1 MKSFKWVAADSLQWR
16 MRPSTSYVRFFEQ
29 ATLHRKA
36 ERCYNEIGAP
46 ETKIKGIL
54 NILVLT
60 PRAKISD
67 PVLGL
72 VVITPPK
79 IYSTLLS
86 KFVKSF

>member
-1 MKSFKWVAADSLQWR
+1 MSLSLAFAG
-16 MRPSTSYVRFFEQ
+16 MPRPVGGK
-29 ATLHRKA
+29 LHFTQKA

-72 VVITPPK
+72 VVITPPR
-79 IYSTLLS
+79 IHSTLLS
-86 KFVKSF
+86 EFVKFFLG